1 MKYLIIHSTHT
12 QKGRDITVDDVVRT
26 HVNELEFDNVA
37 FHDMILRNG
46 KIENLTAHNRGVVPS
61 WGLLD
66 ISKSKRRHVAY
77 VGGLDE
83 EGDYFLDSRTKQQKT
98 SLEIYVKYFILRHPE
113 VKICSY
119 TDVSKIALT
128 NASFDVPKW
137 LKSIGIKEINIYNEV
152 DRSAHMEIC
161 Q

>member
-66 ISKSKRRHVAY
+66 ISKSKR
-77 VGGLDE
+77 
-83 EGDYFLDSRTKQQKT
+83 
-98 SLEIYVKYFILRHPE
+98 
-113 VKICSY
+113 
-119 TDVSKIALT
+119 
-128 NASFDVPKW
+128 
-137 LKSIGIKEINIYNEV
+137 
-152 DRSAHMEIC
+152 
-161 Q
+161 